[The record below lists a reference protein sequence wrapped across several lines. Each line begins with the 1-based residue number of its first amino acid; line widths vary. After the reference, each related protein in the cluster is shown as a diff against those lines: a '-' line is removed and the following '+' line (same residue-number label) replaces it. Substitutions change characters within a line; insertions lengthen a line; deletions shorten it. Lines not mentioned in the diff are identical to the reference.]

1 MYRIAPIFIFL
12 LGLGFVSYAQSLEY
26 LEVRQ
31 DSLIQLLQTYRAEEN
46 LGPSALI
53 STREE
58 VLSRAKKDASTG
70 TRVKTRGFR
79 VQIYSG
85 NSRNEAYDVQTRFQ
99 SQFKDYGSYISY
111 EEPNYRVK
119 VGDFTSRSEAN
130 RFRTIL
136 REYYRNVF
144 VFTEDIW
151 VYQ

>member
-1 MYRIAPIFIFL
+1 MHRIVSIFVFL
-12 LGLGFVSYAQSLEY
+12 LGLGSLSYAQSIEY

-31 DSLIQLLQTYRAEEN
+31 DSLIQLLQAYRAEEN

-53 STREE
+53 SPREE
-58 VLSRAKKDASTG
+58 VSPKAKKDASTG

-85 NSRNEAYDVQTRFQ
+85 NSRSEAYDVQARFK
-99 SQFKDYGSYISY
+99 SQFKDYGSYINY

-130 RFRTIL
+130 RFRSIL